1 MRTQVPGKLLATAA
15 ASAASVTTIGMATA
29 HATETQ
35 PPDQAVIDSRIKLSF
50 EGAYF
55 WNNVHKDDKLN
66 SDKLGNSNGDISGSV
81 ALTRQISPGL
91 DWRLSGAF
99 HVGKD
104 RSTLL
109 GEGPI
114 TGPGNTPGTLG
125 ISYGDSYTFQTFDF
139 DVGKHVKVQQADIRF
154 FGGLRL
160 VHSDETVFDVSE
172 KFTPNNPADKGI
184 SADKVGTAEYW
195 GIGPRVGAEAYY
207 PVGENW
213 GLTGSAS
220 GAIMWGR
227 RTERVGF
234 NISSTNP
241 VDHFSETLASQ
252 GSNET
257 VSNLDASL
265 GLSWTPVTN
274 TTFTAGY
281 KVEAW
286 HNLLVNAD
294 HKNQVFQG
302 PFLRL
307 EVKM

>member
-1 MRTQVPGKLLATAA
+1 MHSQGKGKLLATVA
-15 ASAASVTTIGMATA
+15 ASAASVTAMGVATA
-29 HATETQ
+29 NATEAQ
-35 PPDQAVIDSRIKLSF
+35 PSDQTVIDSRIKMSF
-50 EGAYF
+50 EGSYF
-55 WNNVHKDDKLN
+55 WNNLHNNDDKLS
-66 SDKLGNSNGDISGSV
+66 SDKLGKGNGDISGAVS
-81 ALTRQISPGL
+81 LTKQISPDW
-91 DWRLSGAF
+91 DWRLAAAVQLGN
-99 HVGKD
+99 D

-109 GEGPI
+109 FEQPVTNPNGLV
-114 TGPGNTPGTLG
+114 TGTYSDGY
-125 ISYGDSYTFQTFDF
+125 SFQTFDF

-160 VHSDETVFDVSE
+160 VHSEETLAEISE
-172 KFTPNNPADKGI
+172 QFTPTNPADKGI
-184 SADKVGTAEYW
+184 VFGEASKAEYW

-213 GLTGSAS
+213 GLS
-220 GAIMWGR
+220 GAVSGSVMWGR
-227 RTERVGF
+227 RTERVWE
-234 NISSTNP
+234 SLSTTTGQ
-241 VDHFSETLASQ
+241 HASETLFSQ

-265 GLSWTPVTN
+265 GLSWTPITN

-281 KVEAW
+281 KIEAW

-294 HKNQVFQG
+294 HNNQVFQG

>member
-1 MRTQVPGKLLATAA
+1 MHSQGTGKFLATVA
-15 ASAASVTTIGMATA
+15 ASAASLTATGVATA
-29 HATETQ
+29 NATEAQ
-35 PPDQAVIDSRIKLSF
+35 PSDQTVIDSRIKMSF
-50 EGAYF
+50 EGSYF
-55 WNNVHKDDKLN
+55 WNNLHNDDKLS
-66 SDKLGNSNGDISGSV
+66 SDKLGKGNGDISGAVS
-81 ALTRQISPGL
+81 LTKQISPDW
-91 DWRLSGAF
+91 DWRLAAA
-99 HVGKD
+99 VQLGKD
-104 RSTLL
+104 RSALL
-109 GEGPI
+109 FEQPETNPEGLV
-114 TGPGNTPGTLG
+114 TGTYSDGY
-125 ISYGDSYTFQTFDF
+125 SFQTFDF

-160 VHSDETVFDVSE
+160 VHSDETLGEISE
-172 KFTPNNPADKGI
+172 KFTPTNPADKGI
-184 SADKVGTAEYW
+184 AADKIGTAEYW

-220 GAIMWGR
+220 GAVMWGR
-227 RTERVGF
+227 RTARVGF

-241 VDHFSETLASQ
+241 DEHFSETLASQ

-265 GLSWTPVTN
+265 GLSWTPITN
-274 TTFTAGY
+274 ATFTAGY
-281 KVEAW
+281 KIEAW

>member
-1 MRTQVPGKLLATAA
+1 MHSQGKGKFLATVA
-15 ASAASVTTIGMATA
+15 ASAASVTAIGVGSAQ
-29 HATETQ
+29 ATEAQ
-35 PPDQAVIDSRIKLSF
+35 PPDQTAIDSRVKLAF

-55 WNNVHKDDKLN
+55 WNNIHNDDKLS

-81 ALTRQISPGL
+81 ALTKQISPDL
-91 DWRLSGAF
+91 DWRLAGAF

-104 RSTLL
+104 RSALVDEFPVTNPA
-109 GEGPI
+109 GFV
-114 TGPGNTPGTLG
+114 TAT
-125 ISYGDSYTFQTFDF
+125 YGDGYSFQAFDF
-139 DVGKHVKVQQADIRF
+139 DIGKHVKVQQADIRF

-160 VHSDETVFDVSE
+160 VHSDETLGEISE
-172 KFTPNNPADKGI
+172 KFTPTNPADKGI
-184 SADKVGTAEYW
+184 SADKIGTAEYW

-220 GAIMWGR
+220 GAVMWGR
-227 RTERVGF
+227 RTERSGF
-234 NISSTNP
+234 NVSTTNP
-241 VDHFSETLASQ
+241 VQHFSETVASQ

-257 VSNLDASL
+257 VSSLDASL
-265 GLSWTPVTN
+265 GLSWTPIAN

-281 KVEAW
+281 KIEAW